1 MRFVIPLVVR
11 LAWAAAAF
19 CVQVDAWSA
28 AVAISPATDSV
39 PIGGS
44 RTFTAAV
51 IGLANNAVTWS
62 VSGAP
67 GSNVSPGTI
76 SAGGVYTAPA
86 AIPALNT
93 VVVTATA
100 QADPAVSGSAL
111 VTVRLPRPLISS
123 IAPNPVPLG
132 DYSLTVKAT
141 RLYLPLQALI
151 NNKPAPAAI
160 NPDGTVTVTG
170 SAAAADQGAASLV
183 LVNPG
188 NVSSAAYKFCFG
200 QCSTASNPSCP
211 TASYVAGTAADPQD
225 VKAARFLEQAAFGPT
240 PAAMSE
246 VKQLGI
252 DAWLDKQ
259 LDPALTPES
268 LIPNG
273 LNASQV
279 VALWFGN
286 MAAAPDQLR
295 QRIAF
300 ALSQIFVVSS
310 NKNSYGDELIPWVN
324 LLVHNAFGNYKSLM
338 RQVTV
343 SPTMGKFLDLA
354 NSEKPSPGNPSG
366 ANENYARELLQLFSV
381 GLVQLNQDGS
391 AKTDAYGKPLSSYDQ
406 TTIQQLALALTGWAY
421 PTQPGATPR
430 AKNPEYFVGDME
442 TRDAS
447 HAMGAKTL
455 FANTPGAFGLPAGQ
469 STAAELDL
477 AIDGIF
483 HHPNVA
489 PFVATR
495 LIRSL
500 VSSNPSAAYVQRVAD
515 VFATTGGDLKAVVR
529 AILTDADARQDVPS
543 ANQGHLKDPV
553 LHMLSF
559 TRAVGANLLDPGLF
573 QWELLLNG
581 QAVLAPP
588 SVFSYYSPLNRL
600 PDSSGLSGPEYQ
612 IYSPSQAIL
621 RANLFWE
628 LISGSAKTA
637 YAFDLTPYVTAAS
650 DPSKLA
656 DLINTTL
663 FQGRMSPE
671 LRQTLYD
678 TALPYCDLT
687 QRARTVLYLA
697 VLSSEYAV
705 HR

>member
-1 MRFVIPLVVR
+1 MRLVIPFLFR
-11 LAWAAAAF
+11 LAWGVAL
-19 CVQVDAWSA
+19 CVQAGAWA
-28 AVAISPATDSV
+28 ADITVSPATDSV
-39 PIGGS
+39 PINGS
-44 RTFTAAV
+44 RTFTATV
-51 IGLANNAVTWS
+51 SGLTSTAVTWS

-67 GSNVSPGTI
+67 GSTDSPGTI
-76 SAGGVYTAPA
+76 DSSTGAYTAPA
-86 AIPALNT
+86 AIPAVNT

-123 IAPNPVPLG
+123 VAPNPVPLG
-132 DYSLTVKAT
+132 NYSLTVKAT
-141 RLYLPLQALI
+141 RLYTPLQALV
-151 NNKPAPAAI
+151 NNKPAAAVI
-160 NPDGTVTVTG
+160 NPNGTVTVTG
-170 SAAAADQGAASLV
+170 TAGSADQGTASLV

-188 NVSSAAYKFCFG
+188 NLTSAAYKFCFG
-200 QCSTASNPSCP
+200 VCSTVSNPSCP
-211 TASYVAGTAADPQD
+211 SAPYVAGAAADALD
-225 VKAARFLEQAAFGPT
+225 VRAARFLEQASFGPT
-240 PAAMSE
+240 PATLTE
-246 VKQLGI
+246 VKQSGI

-259 LDPALTPES
+259 FDPAQTPES

-273 LNASQV
+273 LNTSQV
-279 VALWFGN
+279 AALWFGN

-295 QRIAF
+295 QRVAF

-310 NKNSYGDELIPWVN
+310 NKNTNGDELIPWVN
-324 LLVHNAFGNYKSLM
+324 LLVHNAFGNYESLM

-354 NSEKPSPGNPSG
+354 NSVKPSPGNPSG

-406 TTIQQLALALTGWAY
+406 TTIQQLALALTGWTY

-430 AKNPEYFVGDME
+430 TKNPEYFVGGME
-442 TRDAS
+442 TRDGS
-447 HAMGAKTL
+447 HATGAKTL
-455 FANTPGAFGLPAGQ
+455 FANTPGAFSLPAGQ

-489 PFVATR
+489 PFVAIR

-500 VSSNPSAAYVQRVAD
+500 VTSNPSPAYVQRVAD
-515 VFATTGGDLKAVVR
+515 VFATTDGDLKAVVR
-529 AILTDADARQDVPS
+529 GILTDAEARQDVPS

-553 LHMLSF
+553 LHMLGF
-559 TRAVGANLLDPGLF
+559 TRAVGANLLDPALF
-573 QWELLLNG
+573 QWELRLAG
-581 QAVLAPP
+581 EAVLAPP
-588 SVFSYYSPLNRL
+588 SVFSYYSPLGRL
-600 PDSSGLSGPEYQ
+600 PDGSGLYGPEYQ

-621 RANLFWE
+621 RADLFWE

-650 DPSKLA
+650 DPNKLA

-663 FQGRMSPE
+663 FHGRMSPE

-678 TALPYCDLT
+678 TALPYCDMT
-687 QRARTVLYLA
+687 QRARTLLYLA
-697 VLSSEYAV
+697 ALSSEYAV